1 MGTVWEKLEL
11 DVRPCMTEQRAGCY
25 LRLMQ
30 SPPGQ
35 PLPIQ
40 GAEQT
45 TRVAPGDRIAEL
57 QVFSGE

>member
-1 MGTVWEKLEL
+1 MVWEKLEG
-11 DVRPCMTEQRAGCY
+11 DVGPCMTGQRAGSY

-30 SPPGQ
+30 SPPRQ

-45 TRVAPGDRIAEL
+45 TQVTPGDGIAEL
-57 QVFSGE
+57 QVFSTE